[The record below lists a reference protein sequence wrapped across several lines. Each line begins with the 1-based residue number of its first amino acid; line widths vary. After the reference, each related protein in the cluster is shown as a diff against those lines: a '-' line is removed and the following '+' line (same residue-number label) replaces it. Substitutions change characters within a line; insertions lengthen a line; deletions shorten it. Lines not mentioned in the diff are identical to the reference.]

1 MFSVYFSCKKGVEDY
16 FEQIITFTQSVSIR
30 IQILFGMKNSKKRY
44 FHITKNNVFLFFKL
58 PFILIISMLIIID

>member
-1 MFSVYFSCKKGVEDY
+1 MLFVYFSCTKGVEDY

-44 FHITKNNVFLFFKL
+44 FHITKNVFLFFKL